1 MRGGATPH
9 RLTAAHSI
17 FGCVCVRTTVNLPG
31 ALAEAARRCA
41 VEEGR
46 TYTSVVEESL
56 RAVTAARPAAPQA
69 SALRAY
75 GDPAGRFLVDPTD
88 RGARWEALDADG
100 VG

>member
-17 FGCVCVRTTVNLPG
+17 FGCVRTTVNLPG
-31 ALAEAARRCA
+31 AVAEAARRCA

-46 TYTSVVEESL
+46 TLSTSVVEEGL
-56 RAVTAARPAAPQA
+56 RAATGARPAVPQA

-88 RGARWEALDADG
+88 RGALWEALDADG